1 MKFAA
6 RLNSFK
12 NQKTNFTELLE
23 SIAKQT
29 NLTHLDLNYPE
40 HFTNLSDSE
49 LKLKIEKLGLGVNGV
64 ALRFRDE
71 FIFGEFTNR
80 DRLISKE
87 AIKISKE
94 AIDKCEYLGGK
105 IVTIWLGFDGF
116 DYPFQINYV
125 EYWNRIK
132 EAIKEIGEYAQ
143 TKGIEI
149 SIEYKP
155 YQPRVYSMLPDSAT
169 TLLMINEINLDNV
182 GVTLDYC
189 HMLMRRENPAY
200 SLALV
205 ANRGKL
211 SGIHL
216 NDGYG
221 LNDDGL
227 ITGTISIPQTLEFIY
242 YLKKFKYD
250 GVIYFD
256 TFPIRENPYEETSAN
271 IQLFKKYSGI
281 IDKIGIEKLEN
292 MVSQSEGLTMSK
304 ILLEIL

>member
-1 MKFAA
+1 M
-6 RLNSFK
+6 
-12 NQKTNFTELLE
+12 
-23 SIAKQT
+23 
-29 NLTHLDLNYPE
+29 
-40 HFTNLSDSE
+40 
-49 LKLKIEKLGLGVNGV
+49 KLKIENLGLGVNGV

-80 DRLISKE
+80 DRLVSKE
-87 AIKISKE
+87 AIKLSKE
-94 AIDKCEYLGGK
+94 AVDKCEYLGGK

-116 DYPFQINYV
+116 DYPFQIDYV

-132 EAIKEIGEYAQ
+132 DAIKEIAEYAK

-155 YQPRVYSMLPDSAT
+155 YQPRAYSMIPDSTT
-169 TLLMINEINLDNV
+169 TLLMIDEIGLDNV

-189 HMLMRRENPAY
+189 HMLMRRESPAY

-256 TFPIRENPYEETSAN
+256 TFPIRENPYEEISAN
-271 IQLFKKYSGI
+271 IDLFKKYSEI
-281 IDKIGIEKLEN
+281 IDKIGIQKLEN